1 MVSGDQLKNRIAVV
15 TGASSG
21 IGRATAIAM
30 AKQGARIALVA
41 RNVDKLNETA
51 EKVHQFGGETLIYPA
66 DITHRDEVE
75 RAMKDVLHR
84 WGYIDI
90 LVANAG
96 QYIRSPIKNL
106 DMTAMV
112 RSMDINFWGQLYA
125 ILAVLPHML
134 QRKKGHIIIVAT
146 VDAKKGLPLDA
157 PYVAAKFAMSGFAD
171 VFRQELHGSGVR
183 VTTIFPGRVDTPM
196 IEHLKVPW
204 ISAKISA
211 ERVAEAIVKCI
222 FKNKAEVIIP
232 TQAKALCYLQTFSP
246 QFADWIVRVFH
257 LEGWEG

>member
-1 MVSGDQLKNRIAVV
+1 MFSNDKLKDRIAVI

-21 IGRATAIAM
+21 IGRSTAIAM
-30 AKQGARIALVA
+30 AKQRCRVALIA
-41 RNVDKLNETA
+41 RNVDKLKETA
-51 EKVHQFGGETLIYPA
+51 EKIHQFGGEALVCPA
-66 DITHRDEVE
+66 DITHHNEVE
-75 RAMKDVLHR
+75 RVIKDVLLQ
-84 WGYIDI
+84 WGCIDI

-106 DMTAMV
+106 DMNAMM
-112 RSMDINFWGQLYA
+112 RSMVINFWGQLYA

-134 QRKKGHIIIVAT
+134 QRQEGHIIIVAT

-157 PYVAAKFAMSGFAD
+157 PYVAAKFALSGFAD
-171 VFRQELHGSGVR
+171 VLRQELYGSGIR

-211 ERVAEAIVKCI
+211 EMVANAIIRCI
-222 FKNKAEVIIP
+222 FKDKAEVIIP
-232 TQAKALCYLQTFSP
+232 PQAKLLCYLQAFSP
-246 QFADWIVRVFH
+246 QLADWVVRVFH
-257 LEGWEG
+257 LEGWES